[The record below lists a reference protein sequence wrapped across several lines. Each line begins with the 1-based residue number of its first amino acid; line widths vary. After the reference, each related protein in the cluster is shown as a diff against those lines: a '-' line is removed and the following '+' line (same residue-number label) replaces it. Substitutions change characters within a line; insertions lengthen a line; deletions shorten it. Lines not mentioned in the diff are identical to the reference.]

1 VTIFTIGHSTR
12 SLDDFIAL
20 LHSHGINR
28 LADIRTVPKS
38 RRHPHFAGDALARSL
53 SAEDVAYRHFPG
65 LGGLRKPKRD
75 STNTGWRHEGFR
87 GYADYMQ
94 TAEFARALEEL
105 IDWARGGPER
115 AAPQLDNDV
124 MRVERATPQLH
135 EDVARAEGAVPPGN
149 VARAFQAR
157 VAIMC
162 AEALWWRCHRQLVAD
177 ALVAPGIEVRHIA
190 SASSAPLHT
199 LTDFARVDAGRVS
212 YPGLL

>member
-1 VTIFTIGHSTR
+1 MTIFTIGHSTR

-53 SAEDVAYRHFPG
+53 PAEDVAYRHFPG

-124 MRVERATPQLH
+124 MSVERATPQLH
-135 EDVARAEGAVPPGN
+135 EDVARAEGAVPTGN
-149 VARAFQAR
+149 VARALQAR

-177 ALVAPGIEVRHIA
+177 ALVARGIEVRHIA
-190 SASSAPLHT
+190 SASSARSHT

>member
-1 VTIFTIGHSTR
+1 MTIFTIGHSTR

-53 SAEDVAYRHFPG
+53 PAEDVAYRHFPG

-124 MRVERATPQLH
+124 MSVERATPQLH
-135 EDVARAEGAVPPGN
+135 EDVARAEGAVPTGN
-149 VARAFQAR
+149 VARALQAR

>member
-53 SAEDVAYRHFPG
+53 PAEDVAYRHFPG

-177 ALVAPGIEVRHIA
+177 ALVARGIEVRHIA

>member
-1 VTIFTIGHSTR
+1 MTIFTIGHSTR

-53 SAEDVAYRHFPG
+53 PTEDVAYRHFPG
-65 LGGLRKPKRD
+65 LGGLRKPKRN

-105 IDWARGGPER
+105 IGWAHGGPER
-115 AAPQLDNDV
+115 AAPQLDNNV
-124 MRVERATPQLH
+124 MRVERAAPQQH
-135 EDVARAEGAVPPGN
+135 EGVARADGAVPPGN

-199 LTDFARVDAGRVS
+199 VTDFARVDAGRVS